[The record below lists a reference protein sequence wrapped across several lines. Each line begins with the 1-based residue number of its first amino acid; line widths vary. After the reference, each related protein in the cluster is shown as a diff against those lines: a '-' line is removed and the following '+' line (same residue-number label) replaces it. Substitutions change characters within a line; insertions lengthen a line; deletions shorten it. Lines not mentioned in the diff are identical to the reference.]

1 MTTILQS
8 SLLTD
13 FLYPFLLVFF
23 ILFAVLEKTNIFG
36 SGKKQLNAVI
46 SLVVGLIFVGAVF
59 PKIITENMVLFMSVG
74 LVIIFV
80 GLVLW
85 GFITGET
92 PKPGTKWTKFYAIIL
107 GIALVIAILWAT
119 GIGGGVFNG
128 IQAIFAFLFDSSWSG
143 TFWTNVLFVGLIA
156 IAVAVV
162 LKSKAA
168 VEGKDKP

>member
-1 MTTILQS
+1 MATILQS
-8 SLLTD
+8 ALLTD

-36 SGKKQLNAVI
+36 SSKKQLNAAV

-59 PKIITENMVLFMSVG
+59 PKIIAQNMVLFMSVG

-85 GFITGET
+85 GFITGEA
-92 PKPGTKWTKFYAIIL
+92 PVPGAKWKKFYAVIL
-107 GIALVIAILWAT
+107 GIVIVTAVLWAS
-119 GIGGGVFNG
+119 GVGGSVFRG
-128 IQAIFAFLFDSSWSG
+128 IQSIFAFIFDSSWSG

-156 IAVAVV
+156 IAIAVV
-162 LKSKAA
+162 LKNPVSTENK
-168 VEGKDKP
+168 GK